1 MKVSRVVEV
10 ALNGDAP
17 QVDPAVR
24 RTLYSMA
31 DALDQQNID
40 NQNNLKD
47 EVEKLNV
54 KISSLDTGVKSLR
67 RLLIGTTSTVLGGV
81 VIGIINILITI

>member
-1 MKVSRVVEV
+1 MKMSRIVEV

-31 DALDQQNID
+31 NGY
-40 NQNNLKD
+40 D
-47 EVEKLNV
+47 EDVTEFRDE
-54 KISSLDTGVKSLR
+54 IRGVR
-67 RLLIGTTSTVLGGV
+67 RLLVGLLGTV
-81 VIGIINILITI
+81 VSGILLIIADILIKL